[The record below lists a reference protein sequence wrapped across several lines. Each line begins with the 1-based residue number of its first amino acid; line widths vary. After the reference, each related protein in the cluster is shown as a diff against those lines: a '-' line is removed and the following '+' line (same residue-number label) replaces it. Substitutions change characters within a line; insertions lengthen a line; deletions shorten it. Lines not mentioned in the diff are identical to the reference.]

1 MSDSSPRFLDWDT
14 QFFGVRIASLQ
25 PRECGVE
32 SLRRALDWC
41 RAERIACLYLRSDAD
56 DVTTLRAA
64 GELHFRFVDVR
75 MTLDRELGA
84 SGVPA
89 SHESVR
95 AAKPDDVAALRAI
108 AAYNHTNTRF
118 YADGRFDRE
127 RCDELYAT
135 WVEKSVNGWAER
147 VLVADTGAGAQGYLS
162 IHLRAPKPAS
172 TDRSAPPQAE
182 IGLVGIAREAQGRGL
197 GRALVESALAWMR
210 AKGCERV
217 SVVTQ
222 GRNIAAQRLYQACGF
237 RTCALELWHHR
248 WLDEPRQ
255 T

>member
-1 MSDSSPRFLDWDT
+1 MSDPTPRFLDWDT
-14 QFFGVRIASLQ
+14 QFFGVRIAGLQ
-25 PRECGVE
+25 ARECGGE
-32 SLRRALDWC
+32 DLRRALDWC
-41 RAERIACLYLRSDAD
+41 RAERVACLYLRSDAD

-64 GELHFRFVDVR
+64 AEHAFRFVDVR
-75 MTLDRELGA
+75 VTLDRELGA
-84 SGVPA
+84 TDVPA
-89 SHESVR
+89 AHEGVR
-95 AAKPDDVAALRAI
+95 AARPEDVGVLRAI

-118 YADGRFDRE
+118 YADGRFERE

-147 VLVADTGAGAQGYLS
+147 VLVADVGGGAQGYLS
-162 IHLRAPKPAS
+162 IHLRSPKL
-172 TDRSAPPQAE
+172 AE

-210 AKGCERV
+210 HKGCERV

-248 WLDEPRQ
+248 WLDEPR
-255 T
+255 TT